1 MTIIFYTFGKFIKC
15 MTLETYLLFVGASIV
30 LCIVPGPDM
39 IFLLGR
45 TIAQGRK
52 AGIIAALG
60 INTGAY
66 VHLLAAALGISAI
79 LATSALAF
87 TLLKWIGAAYLIY
100 LGVRILISKQSALV
114 IDSEKNSVTKNS
126 SIFWQGFLSDVLNP
140 KVAIFFLAFLPQFV
154 EAHSPNRLLHIILL
168 GCTVNVIAIIINV
181 VLVLLAGMLTLKLR
195 QNKKLSVWL
204 NKILG
209 GVFVALGLQ
218 LAKEKL

>member
-1 MTIIFYTFGKFIKC
+1 
-15 MTLETYLLFVGASIV
+15 MTLEAYLLFVGASIV

-45 TIAQGRK
+45 TVAQGRK

-87 TLLKWIGAAYLIY
+87 TILKWVGAAYLIY
-100 LGVRILISKQSALV
+100 LGLKILISKQNALV
-114 IDSEKNSVTKNS
+114 IDSEKTATTKNTT
-126 SIFWQGFLSDVLNP
+126 IFWQGFLSDVLNP

-154 EAHSPNRLLHIILL
+154 DAQSSNRLLNIILL

-209 GVFVALGLQ
+209 GVFIALGLR

>member
-1 MTIIFYTFGKFIKC
+1 
-15 MTLETYLLFVGASIV
+15 MTLEAYLLFVGASIV

-45 TIAQGRK
+45 TVAQGRK

-87 TLLKWIGAAYLIY
+87 TILKWVGAAYLIY
-100 LGVRILISKQSALV
+100 LGLKILISKQSALV
-114 IDSEKNSVTKNS
+114 IDSEKTATTKNTT
-126 SIFWQGFLSDVLNP
+126 IFWQGFLSDVLNP

-154 EAHSPNRLLHIILL
+154 DAQSSNRLLNIILL

-209 GVFVALGLQ
+209 GVFIALGLQ

>member
-1 MTIIFYTFGKFIKC
+1 
-15 MTLETYLLFVGASIV
+15 MTLEAYLLFVGASIV

-45 TIAQGRK
+45 TVAQGRK

-60 INTGAY
+60 INAGAY

-87 TLLKWIGAAYLIY
+87 TILKWVGAAYLIY
-100 LGVRILISKQSALV
+100 LGLKILISKQSALV
-114 IDSEKNSVTKNS
+114 IDSEKTATTKNTA
-126 SIFWQGFLSDVLNP
+126 IFWQGFLSDVLNP

-154 EAHSPNRLLHIILL
+154 DAQSSNRLLNIILL

-209 GVFVALGLQ
+209 GVFIALGLQ

>member
-1 MTIIFYTFGKFIKC
+1 

-45 TIAQGRK
+45 TVAQGRK

-60 INTGAY
+60 INAGAY

-87 TLLKWIGAAYLIY
+87 TLLKWVGAAYLIY
-100 LGVRILISKQSALV
+100 LGIKILISKQSALV
-114 IDSEKNSVTKNS
+114 IDSGKPATTKNAA
-126 SIFWQGFLSDVLNP
+126 IFWQGFLSDVLNP

-154 EAHSPNRLLHIILL
+154 DAQSSNRLLHIILL
-168 GCTVNVIAIIINV
+168 GCTVNVIAILINI